1 MICKKKKK
9 KGRRRDYYTIRILT
23 RNAEKTFKKAAQ
35 LKNDERMLLE
45 IHEVDLIAKE
55 FKKHDKCYR
64 NYTRLIYENL
74 EQEKNPMTFS
84 ENYRGASN

>member
-1 MICKKKKK
+1 
-9 KGRRRDYYTIRILT
+9 
-23 RNAEKTFKKAAQ
+23 
-35 LKNDERMLLE
+35 MLLE

-55 FKKHDKCYR
+55 LKKHDKCYR

-74 EQEKNPMTFS
+74 EHEKNPMTFS

>member
-1 MICKKKKK
+1 
-9 KGRRRDYYTIRILT
+9 
-23 RNAEKTFKKAAQ
+23 
-35 LKNDERMLLE
+35 MLLE

-74 EQEKNPMTFS
+74 EHEKNPMTFS